1 MRQREWQ
8 GVFRDFAKKKHTP
21 CEVTMTRQ
29 GGDSLTLRCRLL
41 TEEDYDQVRAFELAI
56 MDGIPNNDTEN
67 IYQPFDESGLRKA
80 LGTGWAVGLYAAP
93 DSDKEVCVVGS
104 CEQVRESGD
113 EVGGKSIGQ
122 RIGMLAA
129 FLYVIP
135 RPEFHHNVLADVAL
149 ELGLQKVREDGTVE
163 YSEEVHDVMI
173 ADCILVGRKY
183 RGYGLQRAL
192 FYLADRMAAQEG
204 VSRLCGTASPK
215 NAHSIRNF
223 EAAGYQCVAVKPKYQ
238 SERCFFVKDIMM
250 SSCHLCPRDCGVD
263 RTAGQRGRCGMTDHI
278 MAARAALHMWEE
290 PCISGEEGS
299 GTVFFS
305 GCSLGCVFC
314 QNHEIALGD
323 TGKEITVERLAEI
336 YLELQ
341 TKGANNINLVTAGHF
356 LPQVIRSLRLAK
368 KQGLHIPIVY
378 NTGGYEKVEAIR
390 MLEGLVDIYLPD
402 LKYVSSQLSARY
414 SGAPDYFAVA
424 SAALEEMVRQTGPAV
439 FDERDM
445 LVRGTVVRHLLLP
458 GCLEDSKAV
467 IRYLYETYGDQIYI
481 SIMNQYTPLPHVK
494 KWPEIDRRV
503 TEEEY
508 DELVDYAIDLGVENG
523 FIQEG
528 ETAEESFIPAF
539 DIEGV

>member
-1 MRQREWQ
+1 
-8 GVFRDFAKKKHTP
+8 
-21 CEVTMTRQ
+21 MTN
-29 GGDSLTLRCRLL
+29 
-41 TEEDYDQVRAFELAI
+41 QV
-56 MDGIPNNDTEN
+56 
-67 IYQPFDESGLRKA
+67 
-80 LGTGWAVGLYAAP
+80 
-93 DSDKEVCVVGS
+93 
-104 CEQVRESGD
+104 
-113 EVGGKSIGQ
+113 
-122 RIGMLAA
+122 
-129 FLYVIP
+129 
-135 RPEFHHNVLADVAL
+135 
-149 ELGLQKVREDGTVE
+149 
-163 YSEEVHDVMI
+163 
-173 ADCILVGRKY
+173 
-183 RGYGLQRAL
+183 
-192 FYLADRMAAQEG
+192 
-204 VSRLCGTASPK
+204 
-215 NAHSIRNF
+215 
-223 EAAGYQCVAVKPKYQ
+223 
-238 SERCFFVKDIMM
+238 
-250 SSCHLCPRDCGVD
+250 
-263 RTAGQRGRCGMTDHI
+263 

-299 GTVFFS
+299 GPVFFS

-341 TKGANNINLVTAGHF
+341 AKGAYNINLVTAGHF

-368 KQGLHIPIVY
+368 EQGLQIPIVY

-390 MLEGLVDIYLPD
+390 MLDGLVDIYLPD

-414 SGAPDYFAVA
+414 SGAPDYFTVA
-424 SAALEEMVRQTGPAV
+424 SAALAEMVRQTGPAV

-481 SIMNQYTPLPHVK
+481 SIMNQYTPLAHVK

-508 DELVDYAIDLGVENG
+508 DALVDYAIDLGVENG

>member
-1 MRQREWQ
+1 
-8 GVFRDFAKKKHTP
+8 
-21 CEVTMTRQ
+21 
-29 GGDSLTLRCRLL
+29 
-41 TEEDYDQVRAFELAI
+41 
-56 MDGIPNNDTEN
+56 
-67 IYQPFDESGLRKA
+67 
-80 LGTGWAVGLYAAP
+80 
-93 DSDKEVCVVGS
+93 
-104 CEQVRESGD
+104 
-113 EVGGKSIGQ
+113 
-122 RIGMLAA
+122 
-129 FLYVIP
+129 
-135 RPEFHHNVLADVAL
+135 
-149 ELGLQKVREDGTVE
+149 
-163 YSEEVHDVMI
+163 
-173 ADCILVGRKY
+173 
-183 RGYGLQRAL
+183 
-192 FYLADRMAAQEG
+192 
-204 VSRLCGTASPK
+204 
-215 NAHSIRNF
+215 
-223 EAAGYQCVAVKPKYQ
+223 
-238 SERCFFVKDIMM
+238 M
-250 SSCHLCPRDCGVD
+250 SMNCCHLCPRDCGVD
-263 RTAGQRGRCGMTDHI
+263 RTAGKRGRCGMTDQV

-341 TKGANNINLVTAGHF
+341 AKGANNINLVTAGHF
-356 LPQVIRSLRLAK
+356 LPQVIQSLRMAK
-368 KQGLHIPIVY
+368 EQGLQIPVVY

-390 MLEGLVDIYLPD
+390 MLDGLVDIYLPD

-481 SIMNQYTPLPHVK
+481 SIMNQYTPLAHVK

-508 DELVDYAIDLGVENG
+508 DALVDYAINLGVENG